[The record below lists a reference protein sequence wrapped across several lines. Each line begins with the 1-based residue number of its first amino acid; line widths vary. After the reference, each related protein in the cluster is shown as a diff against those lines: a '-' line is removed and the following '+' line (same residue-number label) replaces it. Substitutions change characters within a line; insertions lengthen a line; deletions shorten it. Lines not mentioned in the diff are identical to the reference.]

1 MKKEESAGKKS
12 PMLLYGI
19 LGVAA
24 VATAGFF
31 YWKQTSGFETTDNA
45 QLDGN
50 IITVKSNV
58 SSYVDKIYFKDNQL
72 VKKGDTLITLN
83 TIELQAKVEQ
93 ARAALANAKASIKVI
108 GKKASAGFDDAQ
120 ASEQL
125 VKSNQQAVEAATS
138 NFNLA
143 KEEHERNTQLFAIK
157 GITQQDFTAS
167 KNQLEVAK
175 SSLEQAVSRMKSSLA
190 TAHGRTA
197 SAQSDEAQLGTAEAL
212 IEQRKAELVL
222 AEYNLSH
229 AYVTAPCSG
238 IVTKRVVQQGNLV
251 SASQNLCAIVDTQ
264 ELWVTANLKESQL
277 KSVQVGQPVEIELD
291 AYPNIQLKGTVS
303 SFGGATGAKFSLLP
317 PDNASGNFV
326 KIVQRVPLRIALDN
340 STAANLPKGVS
351 LMPGLS
357 AFVKIKVQ

>member
-1 MKKEESAGKKS
+1 
-12 PMLLYGI
+12 MLLYGI
-19 LGVAA
+19 VGMAVVAA
-24 VATAGFF
+24 SGAF
-31 YWKQTSGFETTDNA
+31 YWKQSKGFETTDNA

-50 IITVKSNV
+50 IITIKSNV
-58 SSYVDKIYFKDNQL
+58 SSYVDKIYFEDNQT
-72 VKKGDTLITLN
+72 VQKGDTLITLN

-93 ARAALANAKASIKVI
+93 ARAALANARANIKVI
-108 GKKASAGFDDAQ
+108 GKKANAGFDDAK

-125 VKSNQQAVEAATS
+125 VKSNQQAVDAATS

-157 GITQQDFTAS
+157 GITQQDYTAS

-175 SSLEQAVSRMKSSLA
+175 STLEQAISRMKSSLA
-190 TAHGRTA
+190 TAHGRQA

-251 SASQNLCAIVDTQ
+251 SASQNLCAIVQT
-264 ELWVTANLKESQL
+264 EALWVTANLKENQL
-277 KSVQVGQPVEIELD
+277 ESVKVGQPVDIEID
-291 AYPNIQLKGTVS
+291 AFPDIHLTGTVN

-326 KIVQRVPLRIALDN
+326 KIVQRIPLRIALDK

-351 LMPGLS
+351 LIPGLS